1 MKHSLNGIIGL
12 IIGFSLAGNIYA
24 YALHT
29 GKVVSV
35 KAACAESAPVELID
49 GLRGVR

>member
-1 MKHSLNGIIGL
+1 MKQSIIGL

-24 YALHT
+24 YSLHT

-35 KAACAESAPVELID
+35 KAACASNEDADLID
-49 GLRGVR
+49 ALKAGMK

>member
-1 MKHSLNGIIGL
+1 MKTAIIGL

-29 GKVVSV
+29 GAVVSV
-35 KAACAESAPVELID
+35 KAACAESTDLID
-49 GLRGVR
+49 GLMGKR

>member
-1 MKHSLNGIIGL
+1 MRNSIIGL

-24 YALHT
+24 YSLHT

-35 KAACAESAPVELID
+35 AAACASSEDADLINELK
-49 GLRGVR
+49 RGMK

>member
-1 MKHSLNGIIGL
+1 MKTAIIGL

-29 GKVVSV
+29 GSVVSV
-35 KAACAESAPVELID
+35 KAACAEPVELID
-49 GLRGVR
+49 GLMGKR